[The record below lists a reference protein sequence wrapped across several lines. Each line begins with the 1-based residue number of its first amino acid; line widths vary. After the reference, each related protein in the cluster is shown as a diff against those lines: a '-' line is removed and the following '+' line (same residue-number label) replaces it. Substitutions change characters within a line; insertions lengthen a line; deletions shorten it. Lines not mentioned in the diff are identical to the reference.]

1 MLSMIPEIKPWYR
14 GFEGTIEKSDKK
26 YITYGVINKNKDKVE
41 VTELPIGMWTDKF
54 KETVEDWLV
63 DKKIKNMKN
72 YSTPKK
78 VNFLITESDDGFS
91 CNINNMGLYSYLHIT
106 NMVLFN
112 EKEQL
117 KKYTVDEIIN
127 DFCIVRYKFYTKRK
141 NHIIATIEKDLRHLG
156 NKERFIQEIIDGKL
170 KIMNIDEEVIIKELE
185 KRKYDKESKNEDPEQ
200 SENKNGYNYLLKLPV
215 RSLTADQ
222 VKKIKND
229 IQSLKT
235 KLDNIKKISEKQM
248 WLNDLKEFENEYHKW
263 LKNMN
268 ENDSK
273 NKKLNKKK

>member
-1 MLSMIPEIKPWYR
+1 
-14 GFEGTIEKSDKK
+14 
-26 YITYGVINKNKDKVE
+26 
-41 VTELPIGMWTDKF
+41 
-54 KETVEDWLV
+54 
-63 DKKIKNMKN
+63 
-72 YSTPKK
+72 
-78 VNFLITESDDGFS
+78 
-91 CNINNMGLYSYLHIT
+91 MGLYSYLHTT

-127 DFCIVRYKFYTKRK
+127 EFCIVRYQFYTKRK
-141 NHIIATIEKDLRHLG
+141 NHIISTIEKELRHLG

-170 KIMNIDEEVIIKELE
+170 KIMNIAEEIIIKELE
-185 KRKYDKESKNEDPEQ
+185 KRKYDKETKDDNT
-200 SENKNGYNYLLKLPV
+200 ENKNGYNYLLKLPV
-215 RSLTADQ
+215 RTLTADQ

-235 KLDNIKKISEKQM
+235 RLDNTKKISEKQM
-248 WLNDLKEFENEYHKW
+248 WLNDLKDFENEYHKW

-273 NKKLNKKK
+273 NKKVNKKK